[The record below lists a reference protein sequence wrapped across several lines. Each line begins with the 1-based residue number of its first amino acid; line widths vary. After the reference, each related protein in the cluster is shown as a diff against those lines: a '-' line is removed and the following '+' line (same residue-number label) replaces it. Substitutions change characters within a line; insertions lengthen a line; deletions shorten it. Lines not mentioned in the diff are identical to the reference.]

1 MLRWNPSTVE
11 KPCDATVGHGSETPN
26 PQQDSSP
33 RRCQKRAHRCS
44 RNSIFGTAK
53 ARQYKANIP
62 VQAIQGIESRPRCLD
77 EPEYRGKALWSTVEH
92 GYETPDPQQDS
103 SPRRCQK
110 RAQPLNTRQYKVQSN
125 LQGIQGIE
133 GKAIRCLDEPE
144 YRGNALWST
153 VGHGC
158 ETPDPQQDSSPRR
171 CQKRAQRW
179 QGNTRH
185 TRHTWQSHRCL
196 DGPASTMEKPWL
208 GNTGCPAGFK
218 PKTAPEACAEMLSK

>member
-1 MLRWNPSTVE
+1 MFRWTGIPWKSPVEHGRAWLRNTGSPAGF
-11 KPCDATVGHGSETPN
+11 KPKAVPEACA
-26 PQQDSSP
+26 
-33 RRCQKRAHRCS
+33 
-44 RNSIFGTAK
+44 TAK
-53 ARQYKANIP
+53 YKA
-62 VQAIQGIESRPRCLD
+62 IQSTKQFTRHTRHRRQSHRCLD
-77 EPEYRGKALWSTVEH
+77 EPEYRGK
-92 GYETPDPQQDS
+92 
-103 SPRRCQK
+103 
-110 RAQPLNTRQYKVQSN
+110 
-125 LQGIQGIE
+125 
-133 GKAIRCLDEPE
+133 
-144 YRGNALWST
+144 ALWST

-185 TRHTWQSHRCL
+185 TRRTWQSHRCL